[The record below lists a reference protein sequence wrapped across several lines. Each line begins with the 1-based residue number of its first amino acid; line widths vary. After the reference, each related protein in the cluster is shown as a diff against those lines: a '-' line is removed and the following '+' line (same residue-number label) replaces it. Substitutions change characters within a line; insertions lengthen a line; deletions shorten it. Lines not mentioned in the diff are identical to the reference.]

1 MSSATA
7 PHTPKPRTSSKRT
20 LQRLRLEAG
29 YRSGRALA
37 AALGIPASTYAR
49 YERAPEG
56 PDCGIPLANA
66 WAIADAL
73 GCTID
78 AVVGR
83 EDIDAPHEPTL
94 DERAA
99 ALGREGQRMLYD
111 YLGFLESREAA
122 EAAQREEAR

>member
-1 MSSATA
+1 MRERPLRLIRSDEIWIQ
-7 PHTPKPRTSSKRT
+7 P
-20 LQRLRLEAG
+20 RLRREAG
-29 YRSGRALA
+29 YRSARELA
-37 AALGIPASTYAR
+37 EELHVPASTYAR
-49 YERAPEG
+49 YERSPEG

-83 EDIDAPHEPTL
+83 EDIDRPRETTL

-99 ALGREGQRMLYD
+99 RLSRSSRTTLD
-111 YLGFLESREAA
+111 DILDFLEARDAMDA
-122 EAAQREEAR
+122 AAQRRAAR